1 MEQTTI
7 AISAQRVAALVGS
20 FDRNPAYAGLAEALR
35 LLIGEGQIPAA
46 ARLPSEREL
55 TAALGVSRTTVT
67 RAYAALREIGYAE
80 ARHGSGT
87 YAVIPGGRRRTYD
100 RALLPLPGDH
110 EAINLNCAAQAA
122 PAGLATAYAEAAAE
136 LPAYLGG
143 HGYFP
148 AGLPELQ
155 AAIADAYAARG
166 LPTDPEQIMVTP
178 GALCATAIVAS
189 ALTRR
194 GDKVLVE
201 SPVYPNA
208 TGALRRA
215 GARLVAVPV
224 DQDGWD
230 MDHLTRA
237 AKTARARLAYLV
249 PDFQNPTGN
258 LMTETER
265 ASLAATLTASDTVA
279 IIDEAHQGLAL
290 DRDLRGRVPSPFA
303 CFSPTAITIGSASKS
318 YWGGLRLGWIRAPR
332 SEMKRLTAA
341 RIALDLGTPV
351 MEQLTLL
358 RLFAAGD
365 EFVENQ
371 RDRILSQ
378 RDALAA
384 ALTQRLPEWNFRLPR
399 GGLAL
404 WCQLPEPAGRAVAE
418 EAERLGVIIAPG
430 PTFAVDEGLER
441 FVRIPWTLPAE
452 TLTTAVDRL
461 AEAWEN
467 VCEARLWESPRSLS
481 RHDARVIVA

>member
-7 AISAQRVAALVGS
+7 AISASRVAALVGS
-20 FDRNPAYAGLAEALR
+20 FDRRPAYAGLAESLR
-35 LLIGEGQIPAA
+35 LLIGEGQIAA
-46 ARLPSEREL
+46 SARLPSEREL

-67 RAYAALREIGYAE
+67 RAYAALSEIGYAE
-80 ARHGSGT
+80 SRHGSGT
-87 YAVIPGGRRRTYD
+87 YALIPGGRRRTYD

-122 PAGLATAYAEAAAE
+122 PAGLAAAYAEAAEE
-136 LPAYLGG
+136 LPAYLSG

-155 AAIADAYAARG
+155 GAIAATYDARG

-189 ALTRR
+189 ALTRK
-194 GDKVLVE
+194 GDRIMVE

-215 GARLVAVPV
+215 GARLVGVPV
-224 DQDGWD
+224 DRDGWD
-230 MDHLTRA
+230 MDYIHRA
-237 AKTARARLAYLV
+237 AKSARPRLAYLV

-258 LMTETER
+258 LMPEGDR
-265 ASLAATLTASDTVA
+265 ATLASTLATTDTVA

-290 DRDLRGRVPSPFA
+290 DRDLRGHEPRPFA

-332 SEMKRLTAA
+332 GEMKRLTAA

-358 RLFAAGD
+358 RLLTAGD
-365 EFVENQ
+365 EIVQNQ

-378 RDALAA
+378 RDALAD
-384 ALTQRLPEWNFRLPR
+384 ALARRLPEWSFRLPR

-404 WCQLPEPAGRAVAE
+404 WCELPEPAGRAVANE
-418 EAERLGVIIAPG
+418 SERLGVIIAPG
-430 PTFAVDEGLER
+430 PTFAVDDGLNR
-441 FVRIPWTLPAE
+441 FVRIPYTLPAE
-452 TLTTAVDRL
+452 TLRTAVDRITD
-461 AEAWEN
+461 AWET
-467 VCEARLWESPRSLS
+467 VREGRLWESPRSLTH
-481 RHDARVIVA
+481 HDERVIVA